1 MSIREA
7 RAADRDVL
15 KRILRKVEAFK
26 PEEID
31 AALELI
37 DEYLQ
42 NGPGEYR
49 IYAGTDTDKT
59 VQGFVCFGKAA
70 LSENAY
76 DLYWIVVHPD
86 FHGQKVGTDLMD
98 FAEKHVRRNDG
109 SMILVETSSTPE
121 YKRALTFYRHR
132 GYSQIARIPNFYS
145 EGDDKLIFA
154 KKL

>member
-1 MSIREA
+1 MSIRKA
-7 RAADRDVL
+7 KATDRDAM
-15 KRILRKVEAFK
+15 KRILRKVETFK

-37 DEYLQ
+37 DEYLK

-49 IYAGTDTDKT
+49 IYAKTDANKA

-76 DLYWIVVHPD
+76 DLYWVVVHPD
-86 FHGQKVGTDLMD
+86 FQGQNVGTNLME
-98 FAEKHVRRNDG
+98 FAEKHVRKNAG
-109 SMILVETSSTPE
+109 SMILIETSSTPE

-132 GYSQIARIPNFYS
+132 GYSRIARIPDFYS
-145 EGDDKLIFA
+145 TGDDKLIFA
-154 KKL
+154 KEL